1 MMTPEISV
9 RHLQLFISSRV
20 LKSPVRLKD
29 RTWLLEVALART
41 SMAVLM
47 RGTLSSAEMTAARA
61 RTREIVKKVAL
72 NIFNETVRIKQSD
85 IVLNQLIFLFKKS
98 HLTDCCRVYMIPTI
112 TLIIL
117 SAGISRKL
125 LIYRPPH
132 KTLCNSHSVLHTY
145 MHQ

>member
-72 NIFNETVRIKQSD
+72 NIFNETVRIKQPD
-85 IVLNQLIFLFKKS
+85 IVLN
-98 HLTDCCRVYMIPTI
+98 
-112 TLIIL
+112 
-117 SAGISRKL
+117 
-125 LIYRPPH
+125 
-132 KTLCNSHSVLHTY
+132 
-145 MHQ
+145 

>member
-47 RGTLSSAEMTAARA
+47 RGTLSSAEITAARA
-61 RTREIVKKVAL
+61 STRQIVKKLGL
-72 NIFNETVRIKQSD
+72 NIFNATVRIKQY
-85 IVLNQLIFLFKKS
+85 
-98 HLTDCCRVYMIPTI
+98 T
-112 TLIIL
+112 
-117 SAGISRKL
+117 GIK
-125 LIYRPPH
+125 I
-132 KTLCNSHSVLHTY
+132 
-145 MHQ
+145 